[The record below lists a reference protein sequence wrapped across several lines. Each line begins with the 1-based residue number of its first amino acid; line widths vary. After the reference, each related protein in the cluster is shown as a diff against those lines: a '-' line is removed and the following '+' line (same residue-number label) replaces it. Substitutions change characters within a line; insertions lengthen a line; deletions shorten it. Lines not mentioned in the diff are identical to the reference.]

1 MCHISLL
8 HILTLGKCIIKCNI
22 RCRVL
27 TFQPHNEVST
37 AAVLVPQQALDS
49 LVPKPPEKKRGEE
62 PPKELG
68 DHSSMIAFISTLC
81 KKKAKLI
88 SN

>member
-1 MCHISLL
+1 
-8 HILTLGKCIIKCNI
+8 
-22 RCRVL
+22 
-27 TFQPHNEVST
+27 VST

-68 DHSSMIAFISTLC
+68 DYSSMIAFISTLC
-81 KKKAKLI
+81 KNKAKLI

>member
-1 MCHISLL
+1 MI
-8 HILTLGKCIIKCNI
+8 KYKIKCH
-22 RCRVL
+22 VL
-27 TFQPHNEVST
+27 LLQPHNEVST

-68 DHSSMIAFISTLC
+68 DHSSMIAFISHFRC
-81 KKKAKLI
+81 FFQHCAKARL
-88 SN
+88 N

>member
-1 MCHISLL
+1 M
-8 HILTLGKCIIKCNI
+8 
-22 RCRVL
+22 
-27 TFQPHNEVST
+27 ST

-68 DHSSMIAFISTLC
+68 DHSFMIAFILHFSIVQKRGQINFQIIEFSVFKFPYYGTVEN
-81 KKKAKLI
+81 KLALG
-88 SN
+88 SPF